1 MAVAASDGRRPWQPF
16 GVTDAD
22 FATVPERHGM
32 KVVNV
37 TPGGGRGP
45 GQAGWWLR
53 GASLVLALLAVAA
66 AAVSWQAQ
74 YVMIRD
80 VKHAAVIA
88 AIEAAIPDAGA
99 VIFAAL
105 GVALALHG
113 KRALR
118 PRVLNAACIGIS
130 LSMNALAAGH
140 GWRDLAIW
148 VMPAAVYAVAS
159 DTLISVVRAWVLARQ
174 RADGGGL
181 ADDGPDLLAALGGV
195 ALWLLRLALAGRS
208 TLRGFRGWVIEECP
222 VAPGRRAAPALP
234 APPATT
240 TAQARPPRRRARKAG
255 APTKR
260 DLLIQRAQER
270 RDLASMPLGEVS
282 KLASAL
288 ATEMGYSP
296 GTARRELARHV
307 RALQSATSET
317 ATTTKETP
325 EGGIEDA
332 AGTENA

>member
-1 MAVAASDGRRPWQPF
+1 MCEPF
-16 GVTDAD
+16 GVTEAH
-22 FATVPERHGM
+22 FAAVPERDG
-32 KVVNV
+32 VRAVNV
-37 TPGGGRGP
+37 TPGGGQGP
-45 GQAGWWLR
+45 RQTGWWLR
-53 GASLVLALLAVAA
+53 GASLVLALLAAAA

-74 YVMIRD
+74 YVMVRH
-80 VKHAAVIA
+80 VKHVAIVA

-113 KRALR
+113 NRALR

-130 LSMNALAAGH
+130 LAMNALAAGH

-174 RADGGGL
+174 RAGGGL
-181 ADDGPDLLAALGGV
+181 ADDGPDLMAGLGGTL
-195 ALWLLRLALAGRS
+195 LWLLRLAVAGRS
-208 TLRGFRGWVIEECP
+208 TLRGFRDWVIEECP
-222 VAPGRRAAPALP
+222 VAPGRKAAPALLPPP
-234 APPATT
+234 APGPA
-240 TAQARPPRRRARKAG
+240 RPKPPRRRSRRVG

-260 DLLIQRAQER
+260 ELLILRAGAR
-270 RDLASMPLGEVS
+270 RDLASIPLGEVS

-288 ATEMGYSP
+288 AAEMGYSP

-307 RALQSATSET
+307 RELQSAASGNVAATGET
-317 ATTTKETP
+317 A
-325 EGGIEDA
+325 EGGMKDA
-332 AGTENA
+332 